1 MSTEELYREYE
12 AVSEAVDT
20 IINFLNEKGTWINSI
35 RWKSNADGTILGTDW
50 GYFEE
55 GMGEIKDYCL
65 SKERSSE

>member
-12 AVSEAVDT
+12 AVSEAVGT

-35 RWKSNADGTILGTDW
+35 RWKSNADGTILCTDW

-55 GMGEIKDYCL
+55 GMGEIRDYCL

>member
-12 AVSEAVDT
+12 AVSEAVDI

-35 RWKSNADGTILGTDW
+35 HWKSNADGTMLVTDW

-55 GMGEIKDYCL
+55 GMGEIRDYCL
-65 SKERSSE
+65 SKERSRR

>member
-35 RWKSNADGTILGTDW
+35 RWKSNADGTILCTDW

-55 GMGEIKDYCL
+55 GMGEIRDYCL
-65 SKERSSE
+65 SKERSSK